1 MTINY
6 NTLGQDVWDAIRTKL
21 VEADLTATNSTN
33 ATTYKANITSA
44 HPDKVNNKPHVVIN
58 PIDAPESQF
67 RFGGTEGKK
76 FINVIIDVYTSNPVH
91 LEQLADQIRTE
102 LKKNDLG
109 INLVE
114 LSDAT
119 AFINP
124 EFRKYHHKTITASY
138 VE

>member
-6 NTLGQDVWDAIRTKL
+6 STLGADVWNAVRTKL
-21 VEADLTATNSTN
+21 VNANLTASNSTN
-33 ATTYKANITSA
+33 ATTYTANITGN

-58 PIDAPESQF
+58 PVDAPESEF

-76 FINVIIDVYTSNPVH
+76 FINVIIDVYASNPIHV
-91 LEQLADQIRTE
+91 EQLTDQIRTA
-102 LKKNDLG
+102 LKANDLG

-114 LSDAT
+114 ISDST
-119 AFINP
+119 LFVNP
-124 EFRKYHHKTITASY
+124 AFRKYHQKTISASY